1 MQYRYKN
8 YPFPLNMPPLRFGSA
23 LAVCARSR
31 SFQREWVFFLLLLR
45 IREKEWIF
53 RTLDVQCMH
62 IATTYLNISI
72 VLKRITDTDGRR
84 THTHTH
90 TECDALLLRF
100 PICISVDFISRV
112 PFFFLR
118 LLVKIFQQPF
128 LHKQN
133 SVLLFTYRLFSHNC
147 GISNLDELTIDVLTT
162 ASK

>member
-8 YPFPLNMPPLRFGSA
+8 YPFPLNMPLLRFGSA

-90 TECDALLLRF
+90 RVWC
-100 PICISVDFISRV
+100 FITTLPHSYFCWFYFTRAA
-112 PFFFLR
+112 FFFFVSSLKFFNSHFYISKTRSCYLHTDYFRIIVAYPIWMNWR
-118 LLVKIFQQPF
+118 LTF
-128 LHKQN
+128 
-133 SVLLFTYRLFSHNC
+133 
-147 GISNLDELTIDVLTT
+147 
-162 ASK
+162 